1 MTLNLHGSAQF
12 CLLTSARF
20 SAVSFGEE
28 HPFKVQRYRLAYD
41 LIEELGLGRAPTFS
55 RVEAPLAAEEI
66 LGTFHRQ
73 DYLQRLREFSAS
85 ESPRADFRYGLGD
98 VENPVFPEMYDW
110 SRLCCGATLEAMRL
124 VVEDGFRTAFNP
136 AGGYH
141 HAQPARASGFSYLN
155 DAAIAIRSYLD
166 RGLRIAYLDLDA
178 HHGDGVQ
185 QAFYDTDRVLTISV
199 HENGKDFYPHTGFAD
214 ELGAGAGYG
223 YAVNIPLL
231 RHADDLI
238 FEQVLT
244 RMVMPLLRGYRP
256 DLLVTQAGVDGM
268 RTDPLA
274 RLEFT
279 TRSYELAA
287 RALASLEVPWVIL
300 GGGGYDKC
308 NVARC
313 WALFWAAA
321 CGVDLSDRLP
331 PRFSARARSLGW
343 HGDSLRDAPHL
354 AQPGDFARAQRDLER
369 VLGFLE
375 RRLEPVHGILRRRGA

>member
-1 MTLNLHGSAQF
+1 MALNLHASPQF
-12 CLLTSARF
+12 CLLTSKHF

-41 LIEELGLGRAPTFS
+41 LIEELGLGRGPTVS
-55 RVEAPLAAEEI
+55 CVEAPLATEEI
-66 LGTFHRQ
+66 LGNFHRQ
-73 DYLQRLREFSAS
+73 DYLQRLREFSLS
-85 ESPRADFRYGLGD
+85 ITPRADFRFGLGD

-124 VVEDGFRTAFNP
+124 VVEDRFRAAFNP

-214 ELGAGAGYG
+214 ELGEGAGYG

-238 FEQVLT
+238 FEQALT
-244 RMVMPLLRGYRP
+244 RMVLPLLRSYHP

-274 RLEFT
+274 RLELT
-279 TRSYELAA
+279 TRSYEFAA
-287 RALASLEVPWVIL
+287 RSLASLGIPWVIL

-321 CGVDLSDRLP
+321 CGIELSDCLP
-331 PRFSARARSLGW
+331 PGFRARARSLGW
-343 HGDSLRDAPHL
+343 QGESLRDAPHL

-375 RRLEPVHGILRRRGA
+375 RRLEPVHGISRRRGA